1 MSIQIE
7 NLHKAFGPKKV
18 LQGFSVEA
26 KEGETLVILGQSGSG
41 KSVTIKH
48 VVGLLRPDAGQVRV
62 DGQVV
67 GELEGEA
74 LATLRRGVGYV
85 FQFAALFDSMTL
97 AENVGMGLRRM
108 TEVTPQARKE
118 RVEECLA
125 LVGLSDMGGRM
136 PSELS
141 GGQRKRAGIARAIA
155 TRPRYLLYDEP
166 TTGLDPVTRAVIDR
180 LINQMKKTLGVT
192 GIVITHDMESAF
204 RVADRMAMLYQ
215 GRCLFEGD
223 PETFRTHEHPVVR
236 AFIEGRP
243 ELMEGWNE

>member
-7 NLHKAFGPKKV
+7 NLHKAFGAKQV
-18 LQGFSVEA
+18 LRGFSVEA
-26 KEGETLVILGQSGSG
+26 RDGETLVILGHSGSG

-48 VVGLLRPDAGQVRV
+48 VVGLLYPDAGRVVV

-67 GELEGEA
+67 GDLKGEA
-74 LATLRRGVGYV
+74 LATLRRQVGYV
-85 FQFAALFDSMTL
+85 FQFAALFDSMTV

-108 TEVTPQARKE
+108 PEISKKERRE
-118 RVEECLA
+118 RVEECLT
-125 LVGLSDMGGRM
+125 LVGLADMMDRM

-180 LINQMKKTLGVT
+180 LINQMKETLGVT

-204 RVADRMAMLYQ
+204 RVADRLAMLYE
-215 GRCLFEGD
+215 GRCLFEGE
-223 PETFRTHEHPVVR
+223 PEAFRQAEQPVVR